1 MSLSDAEKAAQ
12 KEAYDKAYTA
22 GFASAQG
29 KLAAGNRNPDADA
42 YDKAV
47 PFNSGYNPAVHL
59 KQPTGVPYR
68 AGFFDPTRDPGDKSG
83 NLPGEA
89 GATAHADNNV
99 PPMYQKLRDVEAPT
113 AYKTLMDDLLSGQEL
128 TMREKEKYKQSL
140 KNIQDEADFFDNI
153 INKEW
158 MDALAYT
165 RTQKLV
171 DPRYANVEEQLH
183 RWKNE
188 AQDMKAEFK
197 QIEEEK
203 IILALQKSKLQE
215 KEAYINSYAHPM
227 EDFQSRLKGDKG
239 IKAFFFP
246 QPKPQVGNMKAALW
260 NYTREAAASTSMV
273 SVFLYC
279 VRYN

>member
-1 MSLSDAEKAAQ
+1 MPLSDEEKAA
-12 KEAYDKAYTA
+12 KKAAYEEAYTA

-29 KLAAGNRNPDADA
+29 KQAAGNRNPDAVA

-47 PFNSGYNPAVHL
+47 PFQPGYDKDVHYV
-59 KQPTGVPYR
+59 QPDGPYR
-68 AGFFDPTRDPGDKSG
+68 PGFFDPTRRPAESG
-83 NLPGEA
+83 NLPGEP
-89 GATAHADNNV
+89 GSTAHAADNV

-203 IILALQKSKLQE
+203 IILALQESKLKE
-215 KEAYINSYAHPM
+215 KRAYIDSYAHPM

-279 VRYN
+279 IRYN